1 MEIKHPRKYQ
11 VNQWENKV
19 DLQILTDGGFQ
30 EQLCDDMWGSP
41 EPKVDEHFMTLGFQA
56 NWVWISCCC
65 LSTKSCLIHCNHA
78 KVMWCSKLKEIQINE
93 NLKENMRQM
102 ENALKYNNTKGNKGG
117 KKFF

>member
-1 MEIKHPRKYQ
+1 M
-11 VNQWENKV
+11 
-19 DLQILTDGGFQ
+19 
-30 EQLCDDMWGSP
+30 EQLLSY
-41 EPKVDEHFMTLGFQA
+41 LGKY
-56 NWVWISCCC
+56 ILLSC
-65 LSTKSCLIHCNHA
+65 CLIHCNHA